1 MSIVPFYTRYQS
13 IWRFL
18 EGGTHYDVRKKIK
31 MKYGCS
37 NSNNVQEIEE
47 IYIDGCNNPGYFK
60 KSVLYDYLKKNPKS
74 IKVYISPYPDV
85 VPALSSR
92 GEKYVRSE
100 PNDTVRDNLLKLPRV

>member
-1 MSIVPFYTRYQS
+1 MMYA
-13 IWRFL
+13 
-18 EGGTHYDVRKKIK
+18 KKIK

-47 IYIDGCNNPGYFK
+47 I
-60 KSVLYDYLKKNPKS
+60 YLKKNPKS

>member
-1 MSIVPFYTRYQS
+1 MMYA
-13 IWRFL
+13 
-18 EGGTHYDVRKKIK
+18 KKIK

-60 KSVLYDYLKKNPKS
+60 KSVLYDYLKKNPGS

-85 VPALSSR
+85 LPALSSR
-92 GEKYVRSE
+92 GENMFVQNLMIQNETIYLNYQEYERSE
-100 PNDTVRDNLLKLPRV
+100 RVWLFITAEKLGLLEKP